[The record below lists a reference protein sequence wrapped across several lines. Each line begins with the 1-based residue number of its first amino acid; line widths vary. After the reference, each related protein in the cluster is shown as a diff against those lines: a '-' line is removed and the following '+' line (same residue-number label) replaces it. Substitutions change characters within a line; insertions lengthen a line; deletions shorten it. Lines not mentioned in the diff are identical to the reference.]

1 MFKRNLGVLYI
12 IIGVF
17 NIIYF
22 VACFITFGFIINFS
36 SFFAFIGLIFIVI
49 GILKI
54 KFKASI
60 FKGRFRNI
68 LNLFIPLIIIF
79 LISFISIESMLI
91 YNSFQKSS
99 KKADFVVILGAA
111 VKGKTM
117 TLALYQRM
125 EKGLEYLN
133 KYPDIKVVVS
143 GGKGPGEDIP
153 EAEAMKDFLLKH
165 DINPNRI
172 IVEDKSK
179 NTAENLKNTKK
190 ELQKLYGQH
199 NFKIALV
206 TNNFHVFR
214 AKMLAERF
222 GFKAYGVSAP
232 IHPGIILNSYV
243 REYFAVIKSFLFD
256 R

>member
-1 MFKRNLGVLYI
+1 MFKRNLGIFYVIL
-12 IIGVF
+12 GVF

-22 VACFITFGFIINFS
+22 AACLITFGFIINFS
-36 SFFAFIGLIFIVI
+36 SFFAFIGFILIVI

-54 KFKASI
+54 KIKGSI
-60 FKGRFRNI
+60 FKGRSSNI
-68 LNLFIPLIIIF
+68 LNLFRLLIIIF
-79 LISFISIESMLI
+79 LISFAAIESMLI
-91 YNSFQKSS
+91 YNSFEKSNR
-99 KKADFVVILGAA
+99 KTDFVVILGAA
-111 VKGKTM
+111 VRGKTM
-117 TLALYQRM
+117 TLALCQRM

-133 KYPDIKVVVS
+133 QYPDIKVVVS

-165 DINPNRI
+165 GINQSRI

-179 NTAENLKNTKK
+179 NTMENLKNTKK
-190 ELQKLYGQH
+190 ELQKLYGQRD
-199 NFKIALV
+199 FKIALV

-222 GFKAYGVSAP
+222 GFKVYGIPAP
-232 IHPGIILNSYV
+232 VHPGIVLNSYV
-243 REYFAVIKSFLFD
+243 REYFAVIKSFIFD